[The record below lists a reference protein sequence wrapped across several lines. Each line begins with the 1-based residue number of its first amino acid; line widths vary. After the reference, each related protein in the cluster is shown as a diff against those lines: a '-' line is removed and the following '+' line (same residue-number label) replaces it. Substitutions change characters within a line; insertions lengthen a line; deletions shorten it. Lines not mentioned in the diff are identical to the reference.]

1 MNDTF
6 KDIQRC
12 EATKNYNKAFTLC
25 IENLCNNEFKEIAIG
40 EMRRLTQY
48 YSYQIFEEYYY
59 GYRLVINKT
68 VPETWLIDIAID
80 NGYIGFDYQPIS
92 IGLFSEVPGI
102 ILGSFLAK
110 HKYGL
115 KINNKKNRT
124 TIYYMRS
131 PFCDDDKMITAICE
145 AIILLYTIE

>member
-1 MNDTF
+1 MTDIF

-12 EATKNYNKAFTLC
+12 EATKNYHKAFTLC
-25 IENLCNNEFKEIAIG
+25 IENLCNNEFRDIAIG

-48 YSYQIFEEYYY
+48 YSYHIFEEYYY

-68 VPETWLIDIAID
+68 VPENWLIDIAID
-80 NGYIGFDYQPIS
+80 NGYRGFDSRNIS
-92 IGLFSEVPGI
+92 TGLFSEVPGI
-102 ILGSFLAK
+102 ILGSVLAT

-115 KINNKKNRT
+115 KINHKKNQT

-131 PFCDDDKMITAICE
+131 SFCNDYKMITAICE
-145 AIILLYTIE
+145 AIILLYTID